1 MSYRGIHVVV
11 IEMPE
16 GSWGAGAQTIDTEK
30 ISKLIG
36 APSLAIQEVNN
47 GYPGST

>member
-1 MSYRGIHVVV
+1 MSCLGTHVGV
-11 IEMPE
+11 IEIPE
-16 GSWGAGAQTIDTEK
+16 GSWGLRVKTIDNEK